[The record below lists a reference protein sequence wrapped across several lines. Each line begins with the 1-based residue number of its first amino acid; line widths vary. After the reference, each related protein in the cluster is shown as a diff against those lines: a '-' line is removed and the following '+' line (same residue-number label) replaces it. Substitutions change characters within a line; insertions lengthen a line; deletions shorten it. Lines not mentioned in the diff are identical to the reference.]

1 MKKQQAM
8 NLFNDTC
15 LLMKKYMKH
24 EQPQKFAS
32 MWVTYKRLL
41 RECEYYDIEIPD
53 TTDISNYAEKENI
66 ERYGFQK

>member
-1 MKKQQAM
+1 
-8 NLFNDTC
+8 
-15 LLMKKYMKH
+15 MKH

-53 TTDISNYAEKENI
+53 TTDISNYAEKEHI